1 MISRS
6 DIIDNRKLFLKDAIN
21 DMLEGSEK
29 IKFAVGYLYLSGFY
43 QIADNLEKLEEAKI
57 LIGSNMNR
65 QLMEALAE
73 TIQPEELKE
82 EYSKQQYQ
90 RNLEKERIKDNL
102 GEKITQNLQALPHTI
117 QRKKEIQK
125 LVTLVQNKKIKIKA
139 YTKYPLHAKAYIF
152 KYKDNIASASRSEGI
167 AVVGSSNLTMSGFY
181 HNTELNTYVRGQKNF
196 EELNEWFNEL
206 WKEAVPFEET
216 LKTIFENSWA
226 IKTVNPYDIYI
237 LTLYHL
243 IKSSIEKK
251 SATIWNWDGMPDL
264 FPFQKVAIMQAY
276 EWLQKYNGVFI
287 CDVVGLGKTYIGAGL
302 LKHLNK
308 RVLIISPPGLID
320 MWKRFK
326 ERFEFD
332 AEVISR
338 GMLYRGIY
346 DNKSVLKKYERRDV
360 ILIDESHHFRNNDTK
375 MYREL
380 QPFLIGK
387 QVILITATPQNTSPW
402 NIYNQ
407 IKLFHQTEENIFP
420 NKFEEPHLRN
430 LFNKVEKNKYRLPD
444 LLKYI
449 VIRRT
454 RKHIKQFYANEDYK
468 IQFPK
473 RALQTEVYSINDTY
487 NNLYDSINELLK
499 QLKYTRYNLWK
510 YVKPAKK
517 EVEPY
522 IQLKKVIRTLKVFHK
537 INLFKRLESSIFA
550 FRVSISNL
558 INIYSKFLEI
568 IEKKQIVPAGEK
580 IQEQIYR
587 YELKDILDK
596 IDELT
601 KDYKTDDFNIEK
613 LKLDLKFDLKIF
625 NQVHQYLETIPEDDD
640 CKYDKL
646 VEIINDLQKNKKEK
660 KVLIFSEYADTVE
673 YLHKR
678 ISTGFSNSEIVSGRT
693 SGNDEKIGAFS
704 PIANEY
710 NGDKI
715 VDILIATDVVSEGF
729 NLQDCSS
736 VINYD
741 LHWNPVRLIQRA
753 GRVDRIGSEA
763 DKIYVRNFLPVAQV
777 EKEIK
782 IKVKLERRIKEIHRY
797 IGEDEKILTEQEK
810 LNDSALYTIYDKRDI
825 EELEALEESDFTLDE
840 AEQII
845 RNLMKTK
852 PEYMNLITKMQLG
865 LHSTKKADKMKGSY
879 AFFRSG
885 EYCKLFIKK
894 GNEIVSDINEIVSE
908 IKCEPNDLE
917 QKSNEKNIGH
927 FFNNINSLKDHF
939 NELINKERQNIK
951 IHSEIRKAKQ
961 KLQVLIRKKTD
972 SSDFYKNAD
981 KIDKVLNAHFPYHLI
996 PLLKRINK
1004 EEGDDNFFF
1013 ELVKL
1018 YNSEKLSEIFIND
1031 SDKIKPIEFICGEII
1046 K

>member
-21 DMLEGSEK
+21 DMLEGSDK

-43 QIADNLEKLEEAKI
+43 QIADNLERLEEAKI

-90 RNLEKERIKDNL
+90 RNLEKDKIKDNL
-102 GEKITQNLQALPHTI
+102 GEKITQNLQSLPHSI
-117 QRKKEIQK
+117 QRQKEIRK
-125 LVTLVQNKKIKIKA
+125 LVSLVKNNKIRIKV

-152 KYKDNIASASRSEGI
+152 KYKENIASASRSEGI

-196 EELNEWFNEL
+196 EELNIWFDEL
-206 WKEAVPFEET
+206 WKEAIHFEET

-308 RVLIISPPGLID
+308 RSLIISPSGLVD

-346 DNKSVLKKYERRDV
+346 DDKSVLKKYERRDV
-360 ILIDESHHFRNNDTK
+360 VLIDESHHFRNNDTK

-387 QVILITATPQNTSPW
+387 QVILMTATPQNTSPW
-402 NIYNQ
+402 NVYNQ

-430 LFNKVEKNKYRLPD
+430 LFNKVEKNEYKLPD

-454 RKHIKQFYANEDYK
+454 RKHIKQFYVNEDYQ

-473 RALQTEVYSINDTY
+473 RELKTEVYSINETY
-487 NNLYDSINELLK
+487 NNLYDSINDLLK
-499 QLKYTRYNLWK
+499 QLKYARYNLWK
-510 YVKPAKK
+510 YVKSEKQ

-522 IQLKKVIRTLKVFHK
+522 IQLKKVIRTLKIFHK

-558 INIYSKFLEI
+558 INIYSKFITI
-568 IEKKQIVPAGEK
+568 IEEKHIVPAGEK

-587 YELKDILDK
+587 YELKDIWDK

-601 KDYKTDDFNIEK
+601 KDYKTDDFEIEK
-613 LKLDLKFDLKIF
+613 LKFDLKFDLEIF
-625 NQVHQYLETIPEDDD
+625 NQVHKYLDTIPENDD

-646 VEIINDLQKNKKEK
+646 LEIINDLQINKNEN

-678 ISTGFSNSEIVSGRT
+678 ISKEFSNTEVVSGRT
-693 SGNDEKIGAFS
+693 SGNDEKVSAFA

-710 NGDKI
+710 NGYKV
-715 VDILIATDVVSEGF
+715 VDILVATDVVSEGF

-763 DKIYVRNFLPVAQV
+763 DNIYIRNFLPVAQV
-777 EKEIK
+777 EKEIQ
-782 IKVKLERRIKEIHRY
+782 IKAKLERRIKEIHKY

-825 EELEALEESDFTLDE
+825 EELEALEETDFTLDE

-845 RNLMKTK
+845 RNLIKTK
-852 PEYMNLITKMQLG
+852 PEYMNLISKMQLG
-865 LHSTKKADKMKGSY
+865 LHSSKRAIIMKGSY

-885 EYCKLFIKK
+885 EYCKLLIKK
-894 GNEIVSDINEIVSE
+894 GEKIFSDINDIIAV
-908 IKCEPNDLE
+908 IKCETNELE
-917 QKSNEKNIGH
+917 QKTDEKDIDL
-927 FFNNINSLKDHF
+927 FFNNINQLKGYF
-939 NELINKERQNIK
+939 KELINEEKQNIK
-951 IHSEIRKAKQ
+951 INHEIRKTKK
-961 KLQVLIRKKTD
+961 KLQVLIRNKTN
-972 SSDFYKNAD
+972 SSDFHENAD
-981 KIDKVLNAHFPYHLI
+981 KIDRVLNAHFPHHLI

-1004 EEGDDNFFF
+1004 EENNDNFFS

-1018 YNSEKLSEIFIND
+1018 YNSERLSEIINND
-1031 SDKIKPIEFICGEII
+1031 SDKIDPIEFICGEII